1 MKTILVIEEDIE
13 FSYSLC
19 QFFRENDFYVIE
31 AANLAIGTL
40 SIKEQDTDL
49 VICSFESLA
58 FALTKCS
65 TLEKLPSIHTAKV
78 PWILLTAEASIFDL
92 SGKLIL
98 SEVTIL
104 RKPLEFDLI
113 LEVVQ
118 CAIDRDRINKSFN
131 KTVST
136 LNHKYYLSEVEL
148 QYSFKFKSTRVKLKS
163 SSKTFSSLNRRFY
176 LPIEKRSL
184 ILKRQA

>member
-19 QFFRENDFYVIE
+19 QFFRGNNFYVIE
-31 AANLAIGTL
+31 AANLSIEPL

-58 FALTKCS
+58 FARTKCS
-65 TLEKLPSIHTAKV
+65 TLQKLPSIDTAKV

-118 CAIDRDRINKSFN
+118 CAIERDRKNKRFN
-131 KTVST
+131 ETVSA
-136 LNHKYYLSEVEL
+136 LNYQYYFGEAEL
-148 QYSFKFKSTRVKLKS
+148 QYSFKFKNTHMKLKS
-163 SSKTFSSLNRRFY
+163 SSKTFAFLNRRFY
-176 LPIEKRSL
+176 LPIEKRSF
-184 ILKRQA
+184 ILRR